1 MSCYEIVGVTYAE
14 MKGLSS
20 YVASLGGRNYLS
32 KSMLLSI
39 YEAARNKGCQT
50 TAYVYDERLNISSV
64 INPNGYETSYSY
76 DSEGR
81 LESVRDH
88 IGVCMD
94 IHIISNKDEN
104 NKNCKYVASSLCLD
118 HFFQGT
124 KSYSKLCD
132 E

>member
-1 MSCYEIVGVTYAE
+1 MDTKRVIPTTRKAGWKALEIILVF
-14 MKGLSS
+14 
-20 YVASLGGRNYLS
+20 
-32 KSMLLSI
+32 
-39 YEAARNKGCQT
+39 
-50 TAYVYDERLNISSV
+50 
-64 INPNGYETSYSY
+64 
-76 DSEGR
+76 
-81 LESVRDH
+81 
-88 IGVCMD
+88 CMD